1 MATISTRTKAN
12 SSRIL
17 IRSLYPYVLTIFS
30 PMIGDPGSVDPLIDA
45 LKNGDE
51 MARECAAQVLGMIGD
66 PQAVEALVDA
76 LKDEVGNV
84 QQKAAEALGRIGK
97 TAVDPLIMA
106 LNDSNSDV
114 RRWAAIVLGN
124 FCDPRAVEPLTYL
137 ASKDDNV
144 GVRGAAMEALEKLG
158 A

>member
-1 MATISTRTKAN
+1 
-12 SSRIL
+12 
-17 IRSLYPYVLTIFS
+17 
-30 PMIGDPGSVDPLIDA
+30 MIGDPGAVDPLIDA

-51 MARECAAQVLGMIGD
+51 MIRECAAQVLGMIGD

-76 LKDEVGNV
+76 LNDEEENV
-84 QQKAAEALGRIGK
+84 QRRAAEALGRIGG

-114 RRWAAIVLGN
+114 RRWAAIVLGG
-124 FCDPRAVEPLTYL
+124 FGDPLAVEPLTYL

-144 GVRGAAMEALEKLG
+144 GVREAATEALKKLG